1 MSLCPEPSSPSSVY
15 LPPLLDSSPYTAAS
29 IATFNGDQMCNSN
42 NTDLKEHVSCF
53 STTSTTSN
61 VVAAHNNFSNNNNG
75 SFDLVSPSM
84 NATIDPF
91 ASLIPTEAK
100 LDEEEGSGRWSWG
113 LEEFRGGGF
122 GRDGGGSVVVRVC
135 VSAATEIAK
144 FGGGHGGG
152 LNDDDEDIFS
162 FLFFLFKYYTSGFL
176 NKNKWENTHVAYT
189 YLDNIGAMGRQEGVF
204 VIILASRYNNGNH
217 GNLF

>member
-61 VVAAHNNFSNNNNG
+61 VVVAHNNFSNNNNG

-100 LDEEEGSGRWSWG
+100 LAS
-113 LEEFRGGGF
+113 
-122 GRDGGGSVVVRVC
+122 
-135 VSAATEIAK
+135 
-144 FGGGHGGG
+144 
-152 LNDDDEDIFS
+152 NYPFS
-162 FLFFLFKYYTSGFL
+162 S
-176 NKNKWENTHVAYT
+176 E
-189 YLDNIGAMGRQEGVF
+189 
-204 VIILASRYNNGNH
+204 S
-217 GNLF
+217 

>member
-53 STTSTTSN
+53 STTSN

-100 LDEEEGSGRWSWG
+100 LASNYSVFVSGLAAEG
-113 LEEFRGGGF
+113 LEGTVVGVSLSEFV
-122 GRDGGGSVVVRVC
+122 SVRRRKLRSLAEDMAVV
-135 VSAATEIAK
+135 
-144 FGGGHGGG
+144 
-152 LNDDDEDIFS
+152 
-162 FLFFLFKYYTSGFL
+162 
-176 NKNKWENTHVAYT
+176 
-189 YLDNIGAMGRQEGVF
+189 
-204 VIILASRYNNGNH
+204 
-217 GNLF
+217 